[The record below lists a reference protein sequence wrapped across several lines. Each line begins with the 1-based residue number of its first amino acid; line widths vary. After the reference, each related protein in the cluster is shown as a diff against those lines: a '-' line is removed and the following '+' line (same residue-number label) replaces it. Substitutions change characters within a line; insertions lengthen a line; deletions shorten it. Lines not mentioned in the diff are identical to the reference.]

1 MDEIISSISHQNR
14 IDCVNGSTT
23 RHRSIA
29 LGIEAIPLSPSIP
42 DIVVIHDG
50 ARPLVEE
57 FLLKQLVSSAHN
69 YGVIVLFC
77 I

>member
-1 MDEIISSISHQNR
+1 MDEIIASISHQNR

-29 LGIEAIPLSPSIP
+29 LGIEAISLSPFIP

-50 ARPLVEE
+50 ARPIVEE
-57 FLLKQLVSSAHN
+57 FLLKQLVTSALN